1 MTPPIIFFIEGEIFF
16 PLAFPC
22 LKSFKFDPIKDKMFL
37 PKRFINDVNL
47 GKCELLAFDS
57 SGAEYKVIHIENLGL
72 KFNILDFICFAPFLY
87 NVSLKL
93 EKIKEYGFEEFKE
106 RVLGLEKES
115 ARKCKQEGY
124 DSQTE
129 AYTISKLL
137 KAKSPEEII
146 KVF

>member
-1 MTPPIIFFIEGEIFF
+1 MVLT
-16 PLAFPC
+16 
-22 LKSFKFDPIKDKMFL
+22 
-37 PKRFINDVNL
+37 
-47 GKCELLAFDS
+47 
-57 SGAEYKVIHIENLGL
+57 
-72 KFNILDFICFAPFLY
+72 PFLY

>member
-1 MTPPIIFFIEGEIFF
+1 MRR
-16 PLAFPC
+16 LS
-22 LKSFKFDPIKDKMFL
+22 LKSTDFGVDP
-37 PKRFINDVNL
+37 
-47 GKCELLAFDS
+47 
-57 SGAEYKVIHIENLGL
+57 
-72 KFNILDFICFAPFLY
+72 
-87 NVSLKL
+87 
-93 EKIKEYGFEEFKE
+93 KIKEYGFEEFKE